1 MLAPWLLLMLAL
13 PTSSAPE
20 LRAAASV
27 TPRPLACQPVKGVW
41 ARAKAHAR
49 RQHCATLAK
58 ALLGLERDPKAAI
71 EALLPLLEGELGVE
85 ALVATARAKLAL
97 GDARAAWADFNA
109 ARARS
114 PSALSDPLAQHDA
127 ANAAAAV
134 AEPSEAAAA
143 YRLLIAARELLPQQR
158 RVRLLLEAALAV
170 LRLGPE
176 NIEEATEYLRLAVEP
191 NAQPQGRRER
201 ELYAFAAARTGRAV
215 GNLELQCAP
224 ASEQTPPSALQQPLP
239 EFEEH
244 ALRALACESTDRQ
257 IAREQWQHYAA
268 ADAAKPWRSW
278 AEKRGAG
285 GPTSDSLGLAK
296 PSGARA
302 VPSPAAASRKE
313 R

>member
-27 TPRPLACQPVKGVW
+27 TPRPATCQPVKGVW

-49 RQHCATLAK
+49 RQQCSTLAK
-58 ALLGLERDPKAAI
+58 ALLGLERDPKAAL
-71 EALLPLLEGELGVE
+71 EALAPLLDGELGVE

-134 AEPSEAAAA
+134 AAPSEAAAA
-143 YRLLIAARELLPQQR
+143 YRLLIAARELLPRER

-176 NIEEATEYLRLAVEP
+176 NIEEATEYLRLGVEP

-215 GNLELQCAP
+215 GNLELRCAP
-224 ASEQTPPSALQQPLP
+224 GSEQTPPSAQQPLP

-244 ALRALACESTDRQ
+244 ALRALACESTDPQ
-257 IAREQWQHYAA
+257 FAREQWQRYAA

-278 AEKRGAG
+278 AERRSAG
-285 GPTSDSLGLAK
+285 GAASDSLA
-296 PSGARA
+296 PTQPNAPRA
-302 VPSPAAASRKE
+302 VLRPATPKRKG